1 MGGTEAIRR
10 WVPTTQAPFSID
22 DVIAALP
29 ERVGSTA
36 RDPAMRRLEAAR
48 VALIELRQEGAI
60 VPEAILRERRIK
72 RWRRGWKIAL
82 IENENPG
89 WEDVGRNFFAS

>member
-1 MGGTEAIRR
+1 MGFVYILASQKNGT
-10 WVPTTQAPFSID
+10 
-22 DVIAALP
+22 LY
-29 ERVGSTA
+29 VGSTVDLYE
-36 RDPAMRRLEAAR
+36 RIRLHR
-48 VALIELRQEGAI
+48 EGAFEGFTKRYG
-60 VPEAILRERRIK
+60 VTRLVYAEVHGTLTEAILRERRIK

>member
-60 VPEAILRERRIK
+60 VPAGNDTWRATEHARRN
-72 RWRRGWKIAL
+72 R
-82 IENENPG
+82 
-89 WEDVGRNFFAS
+89 

>member
-10 WVPTTQAPFSID
+10 WVPTTQTPFSID

-60 VPEAILRERRIK
+60 APAGNDTWRATEHARRN
-72 RWRRGWKIAL
+72 R
-82 IENENPG
+82 
-89 WEDVGRNFFAS
+89 